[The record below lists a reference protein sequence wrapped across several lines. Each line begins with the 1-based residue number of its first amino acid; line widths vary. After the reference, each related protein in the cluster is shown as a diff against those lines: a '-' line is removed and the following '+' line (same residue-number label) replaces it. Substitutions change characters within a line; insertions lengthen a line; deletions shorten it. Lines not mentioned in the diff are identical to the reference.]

1 MSKIKAEEEEKPPSS
16 SDSEDSTNLTPSPK
30 SSSRLKNTSQNPKN
44 LINNSGIKEVFK
56 YNFME
61 EMKILISLLNK
72 YNYIGMDTEYPG
84 IVFQVENYCDDFYYK
99 SVKMNV
105 ESLKLIQLGITL
117 SNGRGEFPYPYHT
130 WQFNF
135 EFDPEKD
142 KSAHSSLD
150 LLRNSGIDFD
160 ELKKNGIEHKQFFE
174 VFKTSGLVLNP
185 KINWIS
191 FHGSY
196 DFAYLLFNLL
206 NSPLPKC
213 EKEFTKILGFYF
225 PNHYDIKIL
234 VKEKNN
240 LRGSLNKLAQ
250 NLCVEREGKIHQ
262 AGSDSYV
269 TIDVFWK
276 LISNQYITKEELT
289 ENKNILYGISEGRDN
304 EETINY
310 IKIRKNNEYNLEKN
324 NNFNYTNNMNNM
336 SNNINNMN
344 NYNYFENRNLYYM
357 PFNGNVY
364 NMGIN
369 YYYPQMKINQ
379 INNGF
384 NFFHRLK
391 SNNNIV
397 QYA

>member
-1 MSKIKAEEEEKPPSS
+1 MSETKIGEEEKPPLS
-16 SDSEDSTNLTPSPK
+16 SDTTENSPEI
-30 SSSRLKNTSQNPKN
+30 KNTSD
-44 LINNSGIKEVFK
+44 NSGIKEVFND
-56 YNFME
+56 NFID
-61 EMKILISLLNK
+61 EMKNLMSLLNK

-84 IVFQVENYCDDFYYK
+84 IVYQIENNLDEFYYK
-99 SVKMNV
+99 SVKLNV

-117 SNGRGEFPYPYHT
+117 SDSRGRFPYPYHT

-142 KSAHSSLD
+142 KNSNSSIN
-150 LLRNSGIDFD
+150 LLKNSGINFE
-160 ELKKNGIEHKQFFE
+160 ELKKNGIEHKLFFQ

-196 DFAYLLFNLL
+196 DFAYLLYNLL
-206 NSPLPKC
+206 DTPLPKS
-213 EKEFTKILGFYF
+213 ENEFTKLLGLYF

-234 VKEKNN
+234 VKEKNK

-250 NLCVEREGKIHQ
+250 YLYVEREGKMHQ

-276 LISNQYITKEELT
+276 LLSFRYISKEELK
-289 ENKNILYGISEGRDN
+289 EKKNILFGISKGKDD

-310 IKIRKNNEYNLEKN
+310 VKTNHTSKLNIKNNIG
-324 NNFNYTNNMNNM
+324 NY
-336 SNNINNMN
+336 NINSMENITNSNSIYDMKNML
-344 NYNYFENRNLYYM
+344 YMPINRNI
-357 PFNGNVY
+357 Y
-364 NMGIN
+364 NPNMN
-369 YYYPQMKINQ
+369 YYYPQIMVNQ

-384 NFFHRLK
+384 NRILRMNNAMIPMFD
-391 SNNNIV
+391 SNI
-397 QYA
+397 